1 MKKQLTTTLPRAL
14 GVFMLVAAFVVQAA
28 FLPTNSAY
36 ASQITTRTLTLLA
49 GDNNTLGI
57 NGGSLPGRL
66 VRHKFTFTL
75 PTAASIGAVQF
86 QYCTTAAD
94 VGAATCVPPT
104 GLDTTTGTLDGAT
117 VGLTGLTVVHDSA
130 NVFHVTRAPGAT
142 QSLAANT
149 AVTIQL
155 NNIKNPTDVNKT
167 FFVRIASFGSFD
179 ATGASTDKG
188 TVAASTTN
196 AIDLSGIMPESLV
209 FCTGKT
215 IGLTAGVP
223 DCTTADL
230 NAITFNQLFSPVDTA
245 SATSQM
251 AASTN
256 AGFGYSITV
265 NGPTLTSGSN
275 TILPMNVAAASAH
288 GVSQFG
294 LNLRANTTTTP
305 GFPFGTDVAPVSNTT
320 NYRAKPLAGYDT
332 AETFKYIDGDP
343 VADSSDGGTLGAT
356 DAQIYTVSYIAN
368 VPGSQPAGTYSTTLT
383 YICTPTY

>member
-142 QSLAANT
+142 QALAANT

-155 NNIKNPTDVNKT
+155 NNITNPTDINKT
-167 FFVRIASFGSFD
+167 FFVRIASFGTFD

-196 AIDLSGIMPESLV
+196 AIDLSGVMPESLSFV
-209 FCTGKT
+209 RARQLVSPPVCR
-215 IGLTAGVP
+215 IVP
-223 DCTTADL
+223 RPIST
-230 NAITFNQLFSPVDTA
+230 QLP
-245 SATSQM
+245 
-251 AASTN
+251 
-256 AGFGYSITV
+256 
-265 NGPTLTSGSN
+265 LTSSFLLS
-275 TILPMNVAAASAH
+275 ILPLQHHRWQPVQTQ
-288 GVSQFG
+288 V
-294 LNLRANTTTTP
+294 L
-305 GFPFGTDVAPVSNTT
+305 GTVLLSMA
-320 NYRAKPLAGYDT
+320 RL
-332 AETFKYIDGDP
+332 
-343 VADSSDGGTLGAT
+343 
-356 DAQIYTVSYIAN
+356 
-368 VPGSQPAGTYSTTLT
+368 
-383 YICTPTY
+383 